1 LTEKPFFALILGVS
15 FDIIPDWILEK
26 LQRSP
31 DVCLHINAR
40 KLALQIASQPVQWM
54 LNEQGVCA
62 VARSRMV

>member
-1 LTEKPFFALILGVS
+1 
-15 FDIIPDWILEK
+15 LEK

-62 VARSRMV
+62 VAKSRMV